1 MMKYKY
7 DVVYSIKFKKSLK
20 KMQKQNKDLDEL
32 LDVVDKLAQ
41 KEELDPKYRN
51 HKLKDDKYY
60 KNCSECHIR
69 PDWLLIYQYNDN
81 ELLLLLMNTGSHSD
95 LFNK

>member
-41 KEELDPKYRN
+41 KDELDPKYRN

-81 ELLLLLMNTGSHSD
+81 ELLLLLMNTGSHTD
-95 LFNK
+95 LLFL

>member
-1 MMKYKY
+1 MNNYKY
-7 DVVYSIKFKKSLK
+7 EVVYSAKFKKDLK
-20 KMQKQNKDLDEL
+20 KVLKQGKDINEL
-32 LDVVDKLAQ
+32 KEVIDKLAFKQ
-41 KEELDPKYRN
+41 ELAPKYRN
-51 HKLKDDKYY
+51 HKLIDDKNY

>member
-41 KEELDPKYRN
+41 KDELDPKYRN

>member
-20 KMQKQNKDLDEL
+20 KMQKQNNDLDEL

>member
-69 PDWLLIYQYNDN
+69 PEWLLIYQYNDN

>member
-32 LDVVDKLAQ
+32 LDVVDKLA
-41 KEELDPKYRN
+41 
-51 HKLKDDKYY
+51 
-60 KNCSECHIR
+60 
-69 PDWLLIYQYNDN
+69 
-81 ELLLLLMNTGSHSD
+81 
-95 LFNK
+95 

>member
-95 LFNK
+95 LLFL